1 MGSGGDFFHIRQ
13 CGIFAMTRHV
23 DTSGNVRNHKNTWC
37 NAITNEPATMGFQA
51 KFTQVTKTSHHHHYH
66 HHHHHHHYHHHH
78 HRHHRRRHCR
88 RGLRPRPT
96 RRVMSV

>member
-23 DTSGNVRNHKNTWC
+23 DTSGNVRNHKNTWG

-51 KFTQVTKTSHHHHYH
+51 KFTQVTKTAEDQQPNCWPMAGLSGFQKPPWPP
-66 HHHHHHHYHHHH
+66 
-78 HRHHRRRHCR
+78 RQQ
-88 RGLRPRPT
+88 RGDDIVKP
-96 RRVMSV
+96 